1 MVWNNGM
8 DFVIMIAI
16 AKVGETKFRKNMYK
30 SKRKT
35 EEEIWTGDKIK
46 NVTEVVRFAP
56 SACNTQPWIAENTN
70 GYIEVFRYKKP
81 GKRGIM
87 PADKVNYYN
96 RIDIGIFL
104 CFMDLCLNHENIE
117 FEREIFA
124 DNNDNEKEKTL
135 TAKYK
140 FI

>member
-1 MVWNNGM
+1 
-8 DFVIMIAI
+8 
-16 AKVGETKFRKNMYK
+16 
-30 SKRKT
+30 
-35 EEEIWTGDKIK
+35 
-46 NVTEVVRFAP
+46 
-56 SACNTQPWIAENTN
+56 
-70 GYIEVFRYKKP
+70 
-81 GKRGIM
+81 M

-135 TAKYK
+135 MAKYK